1 MQQHDLRLRRLRLIS
16 DVLEDYQDNM
26 NRVFRLI
33 EMEAGLDV
41 DNVGSR
47 HGASREAS
55 REREPRRHSETTNM
69 RFFNRAVGG
78 LTTEQ
83 ILQFMTPVA
92 YDATMNETRCPI
104 TWETFSPGQEL
115 LRVNTC
121 NHIFSREA
129 IIEWFG
135 RNRHCPVCRS
145 NPFSLSHS
153 STPPAQSNTMPSSP
167 YNVLGYSAVVS
178 LESFDPSLNA
188 PTEDPSG
195 STHSGQPASQPST
208 SSNFVNALLRGLV
221 NNINES
227 VNPNTDYYEREFT
240 FNVNDLLNLSADAL
254 VNEASRALSSYS
266 SASSARIP
274 NRDGDSEYNELP

>member
-1 MQQHDLRLRRLRLIS
+1 MQQHDLRLRRLRLLS

-26 NRVFRLI
+26 NRAFRLI
-33 EMEAGLDV
+33 EMEAGLDTN
-41 DNVGSR
+41 NVGSR
-47 HGASREAS
+47 HEPYREAY
-55 REREPRRHSETTNM
+55 REREPRRHSETTNTNT

-78 LTTEQ
+78 LNTEQ
-83 ILQFMTPVA
+83 ILQFTTPVA
-92 YDATMNETRCPI
+92 YDATTMNERCPI
-104 TWETFSPGQEL
+104 TWETFLPGQEL

-145 NPFSLSHS
+145 NPFSH
-153 STPPAQSNTMPSSP
+153 TP

-178 LESFDPSLNA
+178 LEALDPSLNV

-195 STHSGQPASQPST
+195 STPSEQPANRPSSSS

-227 VNPNTDYYEREFT
+227 ANSNTDYYEREFT
-240 FNVNDLLNLSADAL
+240 FNVNDLLSLSVDAL
-254 VNEASRALSSYS
+254 TNEATRALSSS
-266 SASSARIP
+266 SSIRPP
-274 NRDGDSEYNELP
+274 NRHDDDVE

>member
-1 MQQHDLRLRRLRLIS
+1 MQQHDLRLRRLRLLS

-26 NRVFRLI
+26 NRAFRLI
-33 EMEAGLDV
+33 EMEAGLDS

-47 HGASREAS
+47 QAY
-55 REREPRRHSETTNM
+55 REREPRRHSDTTTTNA

-83 ILQFMTPVA
+83 ILQFTTPVA

-104 TWETFSPGQEL
+104 TWETFAPGQEL

-145 NPFSLSHS
+145 NPFSNTSH
-153 STPPAQSNTMPSSP
+153 TP

-178 LESFDPSLNA
+178 LEAFDPSLNT
-188 PTEDPSG
+188 PTEDSSG
-195 STHSGQPASQPST
+195 STPSEQSSSQPSSSSSS

-227 VNPNTDYYEREFT
+227 VNSNTDYYEREFT

-254 VNEASRALSSYS
+254 VNEATRALSSS
-266 SASSARIP
+266 SSSSSSSSIRPP
-274 NRDGDSEYNELP
+274 NRDDDVE